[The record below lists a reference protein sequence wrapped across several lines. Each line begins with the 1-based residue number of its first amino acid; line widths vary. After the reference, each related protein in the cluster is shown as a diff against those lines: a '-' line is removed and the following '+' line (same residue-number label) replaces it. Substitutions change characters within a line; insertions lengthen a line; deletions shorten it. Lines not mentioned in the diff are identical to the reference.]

1 MFVSLK
7 EVVALGGSTEE
18 ILGKVECILAIV
30 FNYGGKLFG
39 VRGSIEFNN
48 IIALL
53 VFSYYL
59 RERNAP
65 ILDIAY
71 LEFFLYSYGFFG
83 KYLYSILRKELS
95 LATAL

>member
-7 EVVALGGSTEE
+7 EVVALSGSTEE
-18 ILGKVECILAIV
+18 ILSKVKYILAIV
-30 FNYGGKLFG
+30 FNYGGKLFS

-65 ILDIAY
+65 ILGVAC
-71 LEFFLYSYGFFG
+71 LEFFLYSYRFFG
-83 KYLYSILRKELS
+83 KCLYSILRKELS